1 MDIIGQPPSGTAGL
15 APARMPELL
24 LPAGGFDAAIA
35 AFEGGA
41 DAVYLGFRDFSA
53 RKQARNFGREEYRRL
68 LGHAR
73 KNGKRIYVTLNTVM
87 TEAELPKISELLVF
101 LSRFSPDAILFQD
114 WGLASLIHEEFPSLV
129 LHASTQTAIQT
140 PEAARLAASFGVSR
154 IVLPREC
161 GLDDL
166 ERFGTEAPGLEYEV
180 FVHGALCYSFS
191 GLCLASGLLLGR
203 SGNRGECA
211 QVCRSYY
218 RREDGRKGYW
228 FSCRDLC
235 LVEDL
240 AALAKA
246 GAVSFKVEG
255 RMKSPEYVYAVAR
268 LYREAIDRACG
279 APRPS
284 PATDG
289 GHPVL
294 LDAARTA
301 FSRSPTKA
309 YLGEGKGEDLID
321 SVYPGHRG
329 SPLGT
334 VVSAG
339 SGRAVVQL
347 GSRLGLRDGIM
358 APARGGRS
366 EGGAPQEPLAFSATG
381 ISDARSGRPLVT
393 ARAGSLVEL
402 DVPEGI
408 AKGDELRLVS
418 SRESDRKKVA
428 AEEYEAAVETIG
440 ASLRVTGGPG
450 DLHLALELQGPAC
463 GLLKAGETMLF
474 PDGEA
479 APLEPARS
487 PGGFAKA
494 LGLFAESGEA
504 DFRFDAALA
513 DADVQLPAA
522 SARLADL
529 FLPPSF
535 LKKCKNR
542 LYAAVEAWRE
552 EATARRAG
560 ELGLPCSSAKGP
572 PSFIA
577 PQRKLISF
585 TSEGLPS
592 GLPFLTAGL
601 LESSAALPEV
611 EGRSWLPLSPLVA
624 DWPSYAASVE
634 KLVAGCLGEGKKIV
648 VGIDALHHLPLALKL
663 RALDPDGKLL
673 SFYGDIHLYCANS
686 RALAFWRKAV
696 PGLVFSYAWIEDG
709 EGAALHGVEGM
720 AEAGADFEPPLFMS
734 RGCYA
739 RHDLF
744 GGKCPPSCPKRYSY
758 RLSDRE
764 RRYRVVVDGCITMLF
779 REAALPERPQL
790 G

>member
-1 MDIIGQPPSGTAGL
+1 M
-15 APARMPELL
+15 
-24 LPAGGFDAAIA
+24 PAGGFDAAIA

-53 RKQARNFGREEYRRL
+53 RKQARNFDREEYRRL
-68 LGHAR
+68 LAHAR

-87 TEAELPKISELLVF
+87 TEAELPKVSELLVF
-101 LSRFSPDAILFQD
+101 LSRFSPDAVLFQD

-140 PEAARLAASFGVSR
+140 PEAARLAASSGVSR
-154 IVLPREC
+154 VVLPREC
-161 GLDDL
+161 GLADL
-166 ERFGTEAPGLEYEV
+166 GRFKAEAPGLEYEV

-211 QVCRSYY
+211 QVCRSFY
-218 RREDGRKGYW
+218 RRDDGRNGYW

-240 AALAKA
+240 ASLAEA

-255 RMKSPEYVYAVAR
+255 RMKSPEYVYSVAR
-268 LYREAIDRACG
+268 LYRAAIDRACG
-279 APRPS
+279 KSA
-284 PATDG
+284 DG
-289 GHPVL
+289 GGGGVGAGTSTEEPSRL

-301 FSRSPTKA
+301 FSRSPTKG
-309 YLGEGKGEDLID
+309 YLRAGNGEDLID
-321 SVYPGHRG
+321 SAYPGHRG

-339 SGRAVVQL
+339 RGKAVAQL

-358 APARGGRS
+358 AFGASTRS
-366 EGGAPQEPLAFSATG
+366 GSGAPGEPLAFSATG
-381 ISDARSGRPLVT
+381 IFDVRSGRPLVT
-393 ARAGSLVEL
+393 ARAGSIVEL
-402 DVPEGI
+402 DVPEGL

-418 SRESDRKKVA
+418 SREADRRKVA
-428 AEEYEAAVETIG
+428 VEEYEAAVETIE
-440 ASLRVTGGPG
+440 ARLCVTGGPG
-450 DLHLALELQGPAC
+450 DLRLALELAGPAC
-463 GLLKAGETMLF
+463 GLLKAGERRLF
-474 PDGEA
+474 VDEET

-487 PGGFAKA
+487 PGGFQKA
-494 LGLFAESGEA
+494 LGLFSESGAA
-504 DFRFDAALA
+504 DFRFDARLCDAEVPLA
-513 DADVQLPAA
+513 GGAA
-522 SARLADL
+522 KLSDL

-542 LYAAVEAWRE
+542 LYVAVAAWMA
-552 EATARRAG
+552 EATAGRAG
-560 ELGLPCSSAKGP
+560 EVALPRDAEERPSSFAAP
-572 PSFIA
+572 PRKAIA
-577 PQRKLISF
+577 FDSDD
-585 TSEGLPS
+585 LPS

-601 LESSAALPEV
+601 LAANAALPEV
-611 EGRSWLPLSPLVA
+611 GGLSWLPLSPLVA
-624 DWPSYAASVE
+624 DWPSYEAAVG
-634 KLVAGCLGEGKKIV
+634 KLVAGLVADGRKLA
-648 VGIDALHHLPLALKL
+648 VGIDAFHHLPLARRL
-663 RALDPDGKLL
+663 RDLDPEGDFL

-696 PGLVFSYAWIEDG
+696 PGLAFAYAWMEDG
-709 EGAALHGVEGM
+709 EGAALHGAEGL
-720 AEAGADFEPPLFMS
+720 AEAGGDFEPPLFMS

-744 GGKCPPSCPKRYSY
+744 GGSCPPSCPKRYSY

-764 RRYRVVVDGCITMLF
+764 RKYRVVVDGCITMLF
-779 REAALPERPQL
+779 REAALPERPRL

>member
-1 MDIIGQPPSGTAGL
+1 MDMIGQPPSGRPEGSGPVL
-15 APARMPELL
+15 PPELL
-24 LPAGGFDAAIA
+24 MPAGGFDAAIA
-35 AFEGGA
+35 AFDGGA

-53 RKQARNFGREEYRRL
+53 RKQARNFDREEYRRL

-87 TEAELPKISELLVF
+87 TEAELPKVSELLVF

-114 WGLASLIHEEFPSLV
+114 WGLASLVHEEFPSLV

-140 PEAARLAASFGVSR
+140 AEAARLAASFGVSR

-161 GLDDL
+161 GLAEL
-166 ERFGTEAPGLEYEV
+166 ERFRAGAPGLEYEV

-218 RREDGRKGYW
+218 RREDGNKGYW
-228 FSCRDLC
+228 FSCKDLC

-240 AALAKA
+240 AALARA

-255 RMKSPEYVYAVAR
+255 RMKSPEYVHAVAR
-268 LYREAIDRACG
+268 LYRAAIDRACG
-279 APRPS
+279 KEGVGEEELSR
-284 PATDG
+284 
-289 GHPVL
+289 L

-309 YLGEGKGEDLID
+309 YLRTGKGEDLID

-339 SGRAVVQL
+339 RGKAVVQL
-347 GSRLGLRDGIM
+347 GARLGLRDGIM
-358 APARGGRS
+358 AFGSPKRSAGGPP
-366 EGGAPQEPLAFSATG
+366 GEPIAFAAIG
-381 ISDARSGRPLVT
+381 MSDARSGRPLVT
-393 ARAGSLVEL
+393 ARPGSLVEL
-402 DVPEGI
+402 EVPEGL
-408 AKGDELRLVS
+408 AQGDELRLVS
-418 SRESDRKKVA
+418 SREADRRKVA
-428 AEEYEAAVETIG
+428 VEEYEAAVEPVPARLCATG
-440 ASLRVTGGPG
+440 TTEELRLSLEV
-450 DLHLALELQGPAC
+450 LGPAL
-463 GLLKAGETMLF
+463 GLLGAGESRLF
-474 PDGEA
+474 VDGEA

-494 LGLFAESGEA
+494 LALFAESGAA
-504 DFRFDAALA
+504 DFRFDASLC
-513 DADVQLPAA
+513 DADVPLPGGTAK
-522 SARLADL
+522 LADL

-535 LKKCKNR
+535 LKKSKNR
-542 LYAAVEAWRE
+542 LYAAAAAWAE
-552 EATARRAG
+552 EATGKRAG
-560 ELGLPCSSAKGP
+560 ELALPRGPAEPLSSFGP
-572 PSFIA
+572 P
-577 PQRKLISF
+577 PRRLISF
-585 TSEGLPS
+585 PSEFLAS

-601 LESSAALPEV
+601 LEDDAVLPV
-611 EGRSWLPLSPLVA
+611 IEGRSWLPLSPLVS
-624 DWPSYAASVE
+624 DWPSYEASVE
-634 KLVAGCLGEGKKIV
+634 RLVAACLAEGREIV
-648 VGIDALHHLPLALKL
+648 VGIDAFHHLPLALKL
-663 RALDPDGKLL
+663 RGLDPDGSLL
-673 SFYGDIHLYCANS
+673 SFYGDVHLYCANS
-686 RALAFWRKAV
+686 RALAFWQDTV
-696 PGLVFSYAWIEDG
+696 PGLAFAYAWIEDG
-709 EGAALHGVEGM
+709 EGRALHAVPGL

-739 RHDLF
+739 RHDIF
-744 GGKCPPSCPKRYSY
+744 GGSCPPDCPRRYSY

-764 RRYRVVVDGCITMLF
+764 RRYRVVVDGCVTMLY
-779 REAALPERPQL
+779 REAALQQRPEL

>member
-1 MDIIGQPPSGTAGL
+1 M
-15 APARMPELL
+15 
-24 LPAGGFDAAIA
+24 PAGGFDAAIA

-53 RKQARNFGREEYRRL
+53 RKQARNFDREEYRRL
-68 LGHAR
+68 LAHAR
-73 KNGKRIYVTLNTVM
+73 ENGKRIYVTLNTVM
-87 TEAELPKISELLVF
+87 TEAELPKVAELLVF

-114 WGLASLIHEEFPSLV
+114 WGLASLIREGFPSLV

-161 GLDDL
+161 GIADL
-166 ERFGTEAPGLEYEV
+166 RRFKAEAPGLEYEV

-211 QVCRSYY
+211 QVCRSFY
-218 RREDGRKGYW
+218 RREDGRRGYW

-240 AALAKA
+240 AALAEA
-246 GAVSFKVEG
+246 GALSFKVEG

-268 LYREAIDRACG
+268 LYRSAIDRACG
-279 APRPS
+279 K
-284 PATDG
+284 TG
-289 GHPVL
+289 GRTAGGAAGPGAGEEDLAQL

-309 YLGEGKGEDLID
+309 YLHAGNGEDLID
-321 SVYPGHRG
+321 SAYPGHRG

-339 SGRAVVQL
+339 KGRAVVEL

-358 APARGGRS
+358 AIGAAARTG
-366 EGGAPQEPLAFSATG
+366 GGAPGEAIAFPATG
-381 ISDARSGRPLVT
+381 LSDARSGRPLVT

-402 DVPEGI
+402 DVPEGL
-408 AKGDELRLVS
+408 ARGDELRLVS
-418 SRESDRKKVA
+418 SREADRRKVA
-428 AEEYEAAVETIG
+428 VEEYEAAVESVPARLCVDG
-440 ASLRVTGGPG
+440 SRGGPR
-450 DLHLALELQGPAC
+450 LSLELEGPAC
-463 GLLKAGETMLF
+463 GLLEAGESRLF
-474 PDGEA
+474 IDDEL

-487 PGGFAKA
+487 PGGFTKA
-494 LGLFAESGEA
+494 LALFAESGA
-504 DFRFDAALA
+504 SAFRFDATLC
-513 DADVQLPAA
+513 DADIPLPGGNAK
-522 SARLADL
+522 LADL

-542 LYAAVEAWRE
+542 LYAAVAAWME
-552 EATARRAG
+552 EATPERAG
-560 ELGLPCSSAKGP
+560 AFASGP
-572 PSFIA
+572 IPETSHPLVLA
-577 PQRKLISF
+577 PPRKLLAFS
-585 TSEGLPS
+585 SGDLES

-601 LESSAALPEV
+601 LEGKAALPEV
-611 EGRSWLPLSPLVA
+611 EGRYWLPLSPLVS
-624 DWPSYAASVE
+624 DWPAYEATVE
-634 KLVAGCLGEGKKIV
+634 RLVAGCVAEGRKVV
-648 VGIDALHHLPLALKL
+648 VGIDAFHHLPLALRL
-663 RALDPDGKLL
+663 RGLDPEGRLL
-673 SFYGDIHLYCANS
+673 AFYGDIHLYCANS

-696 PGLVFSYAWIEDG
+696 PGLAFAYAWIEDG
-709 EGAALHGVEGM
+709 EGKALHGVEGL
-720 AEAGADFEPPLFMS
+720 AEAGEDFEPPLFMS

-744 GGKCPPSCPKRYSY
+744 GGTCPPSCPKRYSY
-758 RLSDRE
+758 RLSDRD
-764 RRYRVVVDGCITMLF
+764 RRYRVVVDGCVTMLF
-779 REAALPERPQL
+779 REAMLPERPRL

>member
-1 MDIIGQPPSGTAGL
+1 MDRIGQLPSDKPAGTVPQRL
-15 APARMPELL
+15 PELL
-24 LPAGGFDAAIA
+24 MPAGGFDAAIA

-53 RKQARNFGREEYRRL
+53 RKQARNFDREEYRRL
-68 LGHAR
+68 LAHAR
-73 KNGKRIYVTLNTVM
+73 KDGKRIYVTLNTIM
-87 TEAELPKISELLVF
+87 TEAELPKVSELLVF

-114 WGLASLIHEEFPSLV
+114 WGLASLVREDFPSLV

-161 GLDDL
+161 GLEDL
-166 ERFGTEAPGLEYEV
+166 ERFRSEAPGLEYEV

-218 RREDGRKGYW
+218 RREDGSNGYW

-235 LVEDL
+235 LVEEL
-240 AALAKA
+240 AALSDA

-268 LYREAIDRACG
+268 LYRSAIDRACG
-279 APRPS
+279 KAGPGDEDM
-284 PATDG
+284 AL
-289 GHPVL
+289 L

-309 YLGEGKGEDLID
+309 YLRAGNGEDLID

-329 SPLGT
+329 SPLGK

-339 SGRAVVQL
+339 RGKAVVQL

-358 APARGGRS
+358 AFGAAARPKA
-366 EGGAPQEPLAFSATG
+366 GAPEDPVAFSAIG
-381 ISDARSGRPLVT
+381 ISDARSGKPLVT
-393 ARAGSLVEL
+393 VRAGSLVEL
-402 DVPEGI
+402 DVPEGV
-408 AKGDELRLVS
+408 ARGDELRLVS
-418 SRESDRKKVA
+418 SREADRRKVA
-428 AEEYEAAVETIG
+428 AEEYEAAVE
-440 ASLRVTGGPG
+440 SLPARLCVKGSPG
-450 DLHLALELQGPAC
+450 DLRLSLELQGPAC

-474 PDGEA
+474 ADGEA

-487 PGGFAKA
+487 PGGFTKA
-494 LGLFAESGEA
+494 LALFAESGA
-504 DFRFDAALA
+504 SDFRFDARLC
-513 DADVQLPAA
+513 DADVPLQGGTAK
-522 SARLADL
+522 LADL

-535 LKKCKNR
+535 LKRCKNR
-542 LYAAVEAWRE
+542 LYSAVAAWME
-552 EATARRAG
+552 EATAKRAG
-560 ELGLPCSSAKGP
+560 ELALPRSSAEGP
-572 PSFIA
+572 SSFEAPPRRLLSFPSDELA
-577 PQRKLISF
+577 
-585 TSEGLPS
+585 S

-601 LESSAALPEV
+601 LEGEVVLPEI
-611 EGRSWLPLSPLVA
+611 EGRSWLPLSPLVS
-624 DWPSYAASVE
+624 DWPSYAAKVGR
-634 KLVAGCLGEGKKIV
+634 LVADSVAAGKRTV
-648 VGIDALHHLPLALKL
+648 VGIDALHHLPLALRL
-663 RALDPDGKLL
+663 RGLAPDGKLL

-696 PGLVFSYAWIEDG
+696 PGLTFAYAWIEDDA
-709 EGAALHGVEGM
+709 GAALHAVPGL

-758 RLSDRE
+758 HLSDRE

-779 REAALPERPQL
+779 REASLPEKSRL